1 MNVPSILDQTLKE
14 IESQW
19 IYAQSTKDNLL
30 NIDYPPAKWLS
41 LFSHVENFN
50 EQKKNKKKVLEAMSR
65 LQDFIC
71 NHDDACILW
80 HLRTKT
86 KTQLHFWTTE
96 LMGTY
101 KGKILHRRKL
111 DSEVTYC

>member
-19 IYAQSTKDNLL
+19 IYAQITKDNLL
-30 NIDYPPAKWLS
+30 DIDYPPAKWLS
-41 LFSHVENFN
+41 QFSHMENFN
-50 EQKKNKKKVLEAMSR
+50 EQNKNKKVLEAVRR
-65 LQDFIC
+65 LQDFC

-80 HLRTKT
+80 HLRT

-101 KGKILHRRKL
+101 KGKIFHRRKL